1 LGTISAGIY
10 LQSNFSR
17 IDNPQTFVNS
27 KINHL
32 AVWILVVIH
41 QLIGW
46 GWYAIFGDQ
55 WLNLHART
63 MTDIEH
69 THNIGAYV
77 LAFLASISVNYTLAV
92 LIARTNSTGVWCG
105 LKVALAC
112 WFAFLFMEYAT
123 ISVFSAFETNPWPL
137 ICIDMGRP
145 LLGFAISGL
154 VLGAWRKS

>member
-1 LGTISAGIY
+1 M
-10 LQSNFSR
+10 QSNFSR
-17 IDNPQTFVNS
+17 LHNPASFVNT

-32 AVWILVVIH
+32 AVWILIVVYFVF
-41 QLIGW
+41 GW
-46 GWYAIFGDQ
+46 GWYAILGEK

-69 THNIGAYV
+69 THIVGAYV
-77 LAFLASISVNYTLAV
+77 LAFIAAVAVNYTLAI
-92 LIARTNSTGVWCG
+92 LISRLNATSALCG
-105 LKVALAC
+105 LKIALAC

-145 LLGFAISGL
+145 LLGFAVSGL
-154 VLGAWRKS
+154 VLGAWRKRTA